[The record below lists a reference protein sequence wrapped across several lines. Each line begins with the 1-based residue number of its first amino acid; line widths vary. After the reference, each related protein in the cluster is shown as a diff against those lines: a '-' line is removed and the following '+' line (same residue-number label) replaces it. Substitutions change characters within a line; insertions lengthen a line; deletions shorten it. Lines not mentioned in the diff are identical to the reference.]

1 MDRKLWASELLGK
14 ITDKMDTVIGRNLDK
29 VPYIA
34 YDGRWDDK
42 SSPKDIGWWTN
53 GFWGGILWACY
64 KMTGHEIFRS
74 EAVNLEGK
82 QDQIFLDWVRMS
94 HDAGFRFLP
103 TAVEH
108 YRQEGSEMSLQ
119 RGLAAANNLAG
130 RFNIVGRYIQAWNHE
145 HFGPMNRLSIIDT
158 MMNLPLLYWA
168 SEVQDN
174 PRFRQIAEAHAESTM
189 KNFVR
194 PDGSVCHIVEYDENT
209 GEVLGTLR
217 GQGYAVGS
225 SWTRGQGWAIYGF
238 TLSYGYTGRRDFLET
253 AMKVANYFISNL
265 NDDCIVPCD
274 FREDPDGPFKE
285 DDTAAAC
292 VASGLLE
299 LSRYVDGPDRAR
311 YQKWAYKLL
320 DALVEHS
327 LNLDKD
333 VDYLISTGTAAYHK
347 DTENE
352 CPIIYGDYF
361 FMEALMKIAE
371 LDFKV
376 W

>member
-1 MDRKLWASELLGK
+1 MDRKKWAEELLDR
-14 ITDKMDTVIGRNLDK
+14 ITEKMEHVVERNVDR

-34 YDGRWDDK
+34 YNGRWDDW

-64 KMTGHEIFRS
+64 RMTGKAIYRE
-74 EAVNLEGK
+74 EAVKLEGK
-82 QDQIFLDWVRMS
+82 QDSIFMDYNRMS
-94 HDAGFRFLP
+94 HDSGFRFLP

-108 YRQEGSEMSLQ
+108 YRQDGNEDSKR

-130 RFNIVGRYIQAWNHE
+130 RFNIVGRYIKAWE
-145 HFGPMNRLSIIDT
+145 HDTFGPRNRLSIIDT
-158 MMNLPLLYWA
+158 MMNLPLLYWC
-168 SEVQDN
+168 SEVTED
-174 PRFRQIAEAHAESTM
+174 PHYSQIAEAHAESTM
-189 KNFVR
+189 KNFIR
-194 PDGSVCHIVEYDENT
+194 EDGSVCHIIEYDENT
-209 GEVLGTLR
+209 GEVLRSLR

-238 TLSYGYTGRRDFLET
+238 ALSYGYTGRKDFLET
-253 AMKVANYFISNL
+253 SRKVADYFISSL
-265 NDDCIVPCD
+265 NEDCIVPCD
-274 FREDPDGPFKE
+274 FRQDPDGPFKE

-299 LSRYVDGPDRAR
+299 LAKHLDEESAEYYRS
-311 YQKWAYKLL
+311 WAYRLL

-327 LNLDKD
+327 LNLDEN

-347 DTENE
+347 NTECE
-352 CPIIYGDYF
+352 CPIIYGDYYF
-361 FMEALMKIAE
+361 IEALMKTAGIE
-371 LDFKV
+371 YRV

>member
-1 MDRKLWASELLGK
+1 MDRKAWAEELLGR
-14 ITDKMDTVIGRNLDK
+14 ITDKMDTVIGRNLDR
-29 VPYIA
+29 VPYVA
-34 YDGRWDDK
+34 YDGRWDDR
-42 SSPKDIGWWTN
+42 SSSEKIGWWTN
-53 GFWGGILWACY
+53 GFWGGILWACWT
-64 KMTGHEIFRS
+64 MTGKDIYRS
-74 EAVNLEGK
+74 EAIRLEEK
-82 QDQIFLDWVRMS
+82 QDPIFMDWKRMS
-94 HDAGFRFLP
+94 HDSGFRFLP

-108 YRQEGSEMSLQ
+108 YRLDGNEKSLQ

-130 RFNIVGRYIQAWNHE
+130 RFNIVGRYIKAWNHDD
-145 HFGPMNRLSIIDT
+145 FGPRNRLSIIDT

-168 SEVQDN
+168 SEVMED
-174 PRFRQIAEAHAESTM
+174 PHYSQIAEAHAESTM
-189 KNFVR
+189 RNFVR
-194 PDGSVCHIVEYDENT
+194 PDGSVCHIIEYDENS
-209 GEVLGTLR
+209 GDVIKSLR

-238 TLSYGYTGRRDFLET
+238 ALSYGYTGRRDFLET
-253 AMKVANYFISNL
+253 SERVANYFISNL

-292 VASGLLE
+292 VASALIE
-299 LSRYVDGPDRAR
+299 LASHVDGPDHDR
-311 YQKWAYKLL
+311 YLKWAYRLL
-320 DALVEHS
+320 DSLVEHS

-333 VDYLISTGTAAYHK
+333 VDYLLSKGTAAYHK

-361 FMEALMKIAE
+361 FIEALMKIAGK
-371 LDFKV
+371 DFRV